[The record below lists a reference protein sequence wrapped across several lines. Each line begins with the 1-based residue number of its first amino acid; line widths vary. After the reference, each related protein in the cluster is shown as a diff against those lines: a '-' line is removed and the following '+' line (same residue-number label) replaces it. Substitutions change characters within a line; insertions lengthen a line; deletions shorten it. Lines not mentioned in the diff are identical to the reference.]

1 MIRLF
6 IYLYVFYLLMKKVY
20 DVIINYKEY
29 YSEKNQLKQVNK
41 KIKLNLVKVT
51 TPKKMAKGLM
61 NRKKKLKS
69 NEGMLFVYKKPQISS
84 MWMKNTHIPLCLIML
99 DKNFFVIEIIEY
111 MEPHNEN
118 SYKSKKKCKYAIEMN
133 SNAIQKNKIY
143 VGSIIEPNFVTNFK
157 P

>member
-1 MIRLF
+1 MF
-6 IYLYVFYLLMKKVY
+6 VFGKKVSGR
-20 DVIINYKEY
+20 DAV
-29 YSEKNQLKQVNK
+29 
-41 KIKLNLVKVT
+41 
-51 TPKKMAKGLM
+51 KGLM
-61 NRKKKLKS
+61 FERKPL
-69 NEGMLFVYKKPQISS
+69 NNNYGMLFDMYHEPKMHS

-99 DKNFFVIEIIEY
+99 DKNFVVIEIIEY